1 VEALV
6 RDAPSRGRKHGLE
19 HVDLK
24 LANGCLGEIVFALH
38 NAHYSLEWIAAYL
51 STRTIM
57 SSCRMFVCWGSLE
70 REVASIFSTNH
81 REDSPSWI
89 QFGEFIFIYPD
100 LPSAAEQGFLKIQS
114 YIINLH

>member
-1 VEALV
+1 VEVV

-24 LANGCLGEIVFALH
+24 LANGCLVKLH
-38 NAHYSLEWIAAYL
+38 LPSTMHTIRLNGFAYL

-70 REVASIFSTNH
+70 RDVASIFSTNH